1 MPRYAEIP
9 KEMKPVKKPQKE
21 LPKAGKYTSEQ
32 LEKAAKIYSPIGGK
46 Y

>member
-1 MPRYAEIP
+1 MPRYVEIP
-9 KEMKPVKKPQKE
+9 KEQKPPKKPQKP
-21 LPKAGKYTSEQ
+21 LPNAGKYTSKQ

>member
-1 MPRYAEIP
+1 MSRYEHIP
-9 KEMKPVKKPQKE
+9 KEQKPPKKPQKE
-21 LPKAGKYTSEQ
+21 LTKPGQYSKEQ